1 MVVWKLHSTLN
12 NRVFTPLQKVR
23 LRLLHRYADGL
34 SIHVRS
40 ALPASNRFSL
50 PETSGSPIIKII
62 SPSSTYSF
70 SSSILRCDKAT
81 TLQPSRSIMTSP
93 LNATLNKLYPQHEP
107 SSFRIHNIMQIRTF
121 RTVGEY
127 HDVADDTLH
136 LIQDEVESLV
146 EDNLN
151 EEGDDNIPEVNYSDG
166 VLTMNFP
173 PHGTWVINK
182 QTPNQQ
188 LWWSSPLSGPRRYEY
203 DQEREKWVY
212 TRVGGD
218 PGDAAMKEDGDT
230 LGSILTREI
239 KELYG
244 WDMNIDA

>member
-1 MVVWKLHSTLN
+1 MRLKLHPTLN
-12 NRVFTPLQKVR
+12 NRVLIPMQQGRPYLLQ
-23 LRLLHRYADGL
+23 RYSKTGP
-34 SIHVRS
+34 SIHIRS
-40 ALPASNRFSL
+40 ALPTSDRVSL
-50 PETSGSPIIKII
+50 SETKGTPTIKT
-62 SPSSTYSF
+62 PSSSY
-70 SSSILRCDKAT
+70 SSSICRRDEVTA
-81 TLQPSRSIMTSP
+81 LQPRRPYTTTP
-93 LNATLNKLYPQHEP
+93 LNTTANMLCPKNEL
-107 SSFRIHNIMQIRTF
+107 SSFRTNNILQIRTF

-127 HDVADDTLH
+127 HDVADDALH
-136 LIQDEVESLV
+136 LIQDEVEALV

-151 EEGDDNIPEVNYSDG
+151 EDGDDNIPEVNYSDG

-212 TRVGGD
+212 TRVGG
-218 PGDAAMKEDGDT
+218 GDSGGATLKEDGDT

-244 WDMNIDA
+244 WEMDIDV